1 MEGMIGDA
9 VQGPE
14 TKIETGT
21 DKSSTISIH
30 PIGNRL

>member
-1 MEGMIGDA
+1 MIGDA

-14 TKIETGT
+14 TKIKTGT
-21 DKSSTISIH
+21 DQSTAISLD